1 MYTITL
7 TDGQKIEQLGLN
19 GTNYVSGTKVDESIF
34 KENLKTMT
42 ISDGKVETTYHDMVF
57 VQQMEY
63 EGKFYL
69 AFREK
74 EPEEIL
80 EEQLKQSQQNVT
92 DLQMALADVYELI
105 IGGGM

>member
-7 TDGQKIEQLGLN
+7 ADGQKIENLELN
-19 GTNYVSGTKVDESIF
+19 GTNYVSEKKIDESIF
-34 KENLKTMT
+34 KGNLKTFSVFNGE
-42 ISDGKVETTYHDMVF
+42 IETTYNNIVF

-63 EGKFYL
+63 EGKYYL

-74 EPEEIL
+74 EPEEL
-80 EEQLKQSQQNVT
+80 LTEEVEQHKQSVT

-105 IGGGM
+105 IGGGQ